1 MRKLYETL
9 LGVVETGLHP
19 REVGVAVF
27 LGILAGFVTGWNLS
41 LVLVLVLAL
50 VLAAPLRVFCEV
62 WACSAALAWAL
73 TPATYRLGVQ
83 LLELSTLGNWLRPH
97 AYSVWV
103 ALFDLDR
110 YTLVGGA
117 VLGAL
122 IGVLAAGIAAL
133 ITRSLQN
140 RYLKLVDR
148 FANHDDWLCRLAIRV
163 ASWTIFGSLAKPEP
177 ARARAR
183 MFRPVGVIAGLFL
196 LLPGALTV
204 GYYTPQWTTSGVL
217 SALSAANQAE
227 VEAAEVQLSLA
238 DGLLIIDDLHI
249 PDAADLNRDRLV
261 LGRVLAEVKPGPLL
275 RGEVLID
282 RLLIDG
288 IETNVARAEPA
299 RPCKLA
305 FPAFDLLPQRQ
316 RDEAAGNAEGEKFEI
331 ALEDY
336 VGNWEQTREKIERVR
351 ELLEEIDRLADHS
364 RGEERQA
371 DADAAAQVPAS
382 YFQMWAARYDFGQP
396 RPRFLVQ
403 SLRVKNPSTKWGLGE
418 GAEWDIT
425 NLSSNAPLTG
435 QPTEVKFAAP
445 DLGVA
450 VLATLNYHQPG
461 TEHRLRIEAREL
473 AVTELIRPEKLGER
487 WTLAGGQLDVSA
499 VGQFHAGELNLPVMI
514 STNDLMLLVRGED
527 KLAGLSP
534 ELWNMGLEKLA
545 RFEFAG
551 VLRGPIL
558 RPKLHIDT
566 DALAKY
572 FRDQLHAA
580 GHTVLVAAIDHELNR
595 GQVRLD
601 EALAKATAEAHQAT
615 GAVANQANALAD
627 RADAKVHDAAANT
640 EATLDRGEQSVSAA
654 QDLARQHATQA
665 AHEATGHVAQ
675 GQQKAADWLKEQQAH
690 LNPLAG
696 ALPPVTAPAGVHSM
710 PDVDANAATIPAYA
724 AAQGLIG
731 QAAQAV
737 QQQLVSRQQQTDQA
751 ITAASEQ
758 PHHALNAARAATTD
772 TASHAGEGVAM
783 ARSSI
788 SDVHQQA
795 NNTIDHAAGTV
806 QQSAGEAT
814 AQARDTVA
822 GIGPA
827 AVPTAMVPPAMVE
840 GDVVPVDYPP
850 ESDVSQAPAPPAEL
864 AATSTP
870 DPSGQVNSVPE
881 DGVVS
886 AGPTVS
892 SRPSGEVAPP
902 ATDTAAQTPKPAA
915 TSARSSRP
923 SRYSPETIARGW
935 VDPYANVPDEPALPN
950 RVTDPYGTAS
960 VTSPAPI
967 AAAHTERSSGVT
979 SGTDET
985 AAGATTEGSQTDS
998 LEEQSLRSAARST
1011 ARSRYASSRP
1021 YGAPPIQTERSTSE
1035 QQPSSDTASVTAT
1048 SDNAVATGRYRSQ
1061 YDPLYQEDSAA
1072 KPRATT
1078 SQPAGRYGDTPEAAT
1093 EPATSMAQRGVTAP
1107 AQVHGI
1113 QPGQRY
1119 GSEYA
1124 VGNATSSKPSEPA
1137 RTETDPAAAGEK
1149 RWSTVPLGELPGEST
1164 FGTSPYELVSRDP
1177 SPREMA
1183 DGRTYEPTTAP
1194 LGRSVSSRASRGSLF
1209 GSSSQT
1215 PAASTSEPSGVL
1227 TKLRRIWPFQRE
1239 SGETTPAAVEGQ
1251 PETEMAQRPTLPPV
1265 TADIPSGSE
1274 PAASMDGAATAEE
1287 KKPWYR
1293 RLW

>member
-41 LVLVLVLAL
+41 LVAVLVLAL
-50 VLAAPLRVFCEV
+50 VLAVPLRVFCEV

-83 LLELSTLGNWLRPH
+83 LLEHSTLGNWLRPH

-103 ALFDLDR
+103 TLFDLDR

-122 IGVLAAGIAAL
+122 AGVLAAGVAAL
-133 ITRSLQN
+133 ITRSLQT
-140 RYLKLVDR
+140 RYMKLVDR
-148 FANHDDWLCRLAIRV
+148 FANHDDWLCRFAIRM
-163 ASWTIFGSLAKPEP
+163 ASWVIFGSMAKPEP
-177 ARARAR
+177 VRAHAR

-204 GYYTPQWTTSGVL
+204 GYYAPQWTTGGVL
-217 SALSAANQAE
+217 AALSAANQAE
-227 VEAAEVQLSLA
+227 VEAADVQLSLA

-305 FPAFDLLPQRQ
+305 FPAFDLLPQRN
-316 RDEAAGNAEGEKFEI
+316 RDETADGAQGESFEI
-331 ALEDY
+331 ALEEY
-336 VGNWEQTREKIERVR
+336 LGNWEQTREKIERVR

-364 RGEERQA
+364 RGEERRA
-371 DADAAAQVPAS
+371 DVDAAAQVPAS
-382 YFQMWAARYDFGQP
+382 YLKMWAARCDFGQP

-445 DLGVA
+445 ELGVA

-473 AVTELIRPEKLGER
+473 AVTDLIRPEKLGER
-487 WTLAGGQLDVSA
+487 WTLAGGQLDISA
-499 VGQFHAGELNLPVMI
+499 VGQFHGGELNLPVMI
-514 STNDLMLLVRGED
+514 GTSDLMLLVRGEE

-534 ELWNMGLEKLA
+534 ELWNLGLEKLA

-558 RPKLHIDT
+558 RPTLQVDT

-601 EALAKATAEAHQAT
+601 EALAKATVEAQQAT
-615 GAVANQANALAD
+615 GAIANQAHALTD
-627 RADAKVHDAAANT
+627 RADAKVHDAQANT
-640 EATLDRGEQSVSAA
+640 QAALDRGEQSLGAA

-665 AHEATGHVAQ
+665 AEEATGHVAQ

-696 ALPPVTAPAGVHSM
+696 ALPPITASAGVQSV
-710 PDVDANAATIPAYA
+710 PDADANAAATVPAYA
-724 AAQGLIG
+724 AAQGLLG

-737 QQQLVSRQQQTDQA
+737 QQQLESRQQQTDQA
-751 ITAASEQ
+751 ITAAGEQ
-758 PHHALNAARAATTD
+758 PQNTLDAARAATTE
-772 TASHAGEGVAM
+772 TADHAGEGVAM
-783 ARSSI
+783 ARSSVTDI
-788 SDVHQQA
+788 HQRA
-795 NNTIDHAAGTV
+795 NNTIDNAAGTV

-814 AQARDTVA
+814 AQVRDAVA
-822 GIGPA
+822 GVGPA
-827 AVPTAMVPPAMVE
+827 AVPMPMIPPAVVE
-840 GDVVPVDYPP
+840 GDMVPVDYPP
-850 ESDVSQAPAPPAEL
+850 ESDVAQAPAPPEDL
-864 AATSTP
+864 PATSTAET
-870 DPSGQVNSVPE
+870 SGQVNSAAE
-881 DGVVS
+881 GGVAA
-886 AGPTVS
+886 AGPTVN
-892 SRPSGEVAPP
+892 SRKVEPAPP
-902 ATDTAAQTPKPAA
+902 ATDTASQTPKSAA
-915 TSARSSRP
+915 PNTQSSRP

-935 VDPYANVPDEPALPN
+935 VDPYANVQDEPAPRN

-960 VTSPAPI
+960 ITSPAPLV
-967 AAAHTERSSGVT
+967 AVPTEPNSGVT
-979 SGTDET
+979 NSTDET
-985 AAGATTEGSQTDS
+985 VAGAASESGQTDS
-998 LEEQSLRSAARST
+998 PEERSLRSAARST

-1035 QQPSSDTASVTAT
+1035 QQSANDTASA
-1048 SDNAVATGRYRSQ
+1048 SAVATGRYRSQ
-1061 YDPLYQEDSAA
+1061 YDPLYQEDAAA
-1072 KPRATT
+1072 KPKAIT
-1078 SQPAGRYGDTPEAAT
+1078 SQPSGRYGDTPEVAA
-1093 EPATSMAQRGVTAP
+1093 EPSVAQRGLTPP
-1107 AQVHGI
+1107 AQIHGM

-1119 GSEYA
+1119 GSEYP
-1124 VGNATSSKPSEPA
+1124 VGSATTSKPSAPARSEAEPA
-1137 RTETDPAAAGEK
+1137 AVGER

-1164 FGTSPYELVSRDP
+1164 FGESPYELVSRDP
-1177 SPREMA
+1177 TPREMPEV
-1183 DGRTYEPTTAP
+1183 DPPRPPETSMAP

-1209 GSSSQT
+1209 GSSSQA
-1215 PAASTSEPSGVL
+1215 PAATTSEPSGVL

-1239 SGETTPAAVEGQ
+1239 SSETAPATIEGQ
-1251 PETEMAQRPTLPPV
+1251 PEAEMAQRPTLPPV
-1265 TADIPSGSE
+1265 SADIPAGTE
-1274 PAASMDGAATAEE
+1274 PTVTVDGAAPIEE